1 MTIKTIAI
9 CHKMLI
15 LLFQQLL
22 DFLKSLPKMPTFQ
35 CKELTFH
42 PLV

>member
-22 DFLKSLPKMPTFQ
+22 DFMKSFPKMPTFQ

-42 PLV
+42 LFV

>member
-22 DFLKSLPKMPTFQ
+22 DFLKSFPKMPAFQ
-35 CKELTFH
+35 CKAPTFH
-42 PLV
+42 SLV